1 MSAAATRRLAESIP
15 KSLKAMQTVYG
26 PFAQLSPA
34 QASSWIPPPMAE
46 GHRGRYLW
54 TDAFG
59 ILNLITL
66 GTLTHDPTYTTLAAR
81 LIDRVHDV
89 LGRTRD
95 GTQRLPGATDAH
107 PLRGGLRIGKA
118 SDEDDPSGDGDGQYH
133 HYLTIWMFALNRMS
147 LAARDPHYNDLA
159 IELAKAV
166 HPRFVRDRDAERP
179 RMCWK
184 MSVDLSRPMVRS
196 EGNLDPIDG
205 YVVYSL
211 LQRTNK
217 ADPSVL
223 AQEVREYKK
232 ILDMKWRQ
240 YVSDDPLDLG
250 MTLWTA
256 HWLDGEEE
264 WATQLTNRAA
274 ICTRVL
280 FEDGYYDQSR
290 AYRLAFREFG
300 TGLGIRCHTET
311 RHKELPEEEQED
323 WEAYTDKIFSTWEP
337 DVERGSTH
345 TPASL
350 VPITLVMYSSA
361 MIPGAFRRGFFEQH

>member
-1 MSAAATRRLAESIP
+1 MSATRHSAESLT
-15 KSLKAMQTVYG
+15 KCLKAMQTVYG
-26 PFAQLSPA
+26 AFSQLSRA
-34 QASSWIPPPMAE
+34 QASSWVPPPMSE

-59 ILNLITL
+59 VLNFLTL
-66 GTLTHDPTYTTLAAR
+66 GTLTHNPTYTTLAAR

-107 PLRGGLRIGKA
+107 PLRGGLRIGKVG
-118 SDEDDPSGDGDGQYH
+118 DEDDPSGDGDGQYH
-133 HYLTIWMFALNRMS
+133 HYLTIWMFALNRTA
-147 LAARDPHYNDLA
+147 LATHDPRYNDLA
-159 IELAKAV
+159 IELAKAI
-166 HPRFVRDRDAERP
+166 HPRFVRERDSERP
-179 RMCWK
+179 RMYWK
-184 MSVDLSRPMVRS
+184 MSVDMSRPMVRS

-217 ADPSVL
+217 ANPSVL

-232 ILDMKWRQ
+232 ILDTKWRR
-240 YVSDDPLDLG
+240 YVSNDPLDLG

-256 HWLDGEEE
+256 HWFDGEEE
-264 WATQLTNRAA
+264 WATELTNRAVA
-274 ICTRVL
+274 CTRVL

-311 RHKELPEEEQED
+311 RQKELSPEEENWD
-323 WEAYTDKIFSTWEP
+323 AYMEQILSVWEP
-337 DVERGSTH
+337 DLESGPTH

-361 MIPGAFRRGFFEQH
+361 VMPGAFHKGFFDQY